1 MTGSKIEWTDH
12 TFNPW
17 IGCTK
22 VSAGCLHCY
31 AETMDKRF
39 HRADGHWGKGVP
51 RRRTSPDNWKEPLRW
66 QKMAAEGYFVE
77 VRRDGAFIARGDVRK
92 LAKDTIQ
99 PGDRVVQV
107 RPRVFCASMAD
118 WLDDEVAIEWLAD
131 LLWLINRTPNLDWQL
146 LTKRPENWRERVGAA
161 AAVLNA
167 RNEPHRLHHWQCE
180 EAPENVWI
188 GTSVETQR
196 CADVR
201 IPALLKI
208 PARVRFL
215 SCEPLLGAVDIEK
228 PLVESNP
235 PEWREQLRSFL
246 DRETEQQPSI
256 GLHWV
261 ICGGESGDGA
271 RPTHVKWARSLRD
284 QCAAAGVA
292 FFFKQWGEHV
302 DGQNMPDETIE
313 FRNSPQGPGMA
324 PLYWAKPDGELT
336 SDATYRVGKRAA
348 GRMLD
353 GVLHGAFPENV
364 KSEPRAEDGQ

>member
-17 IGCTK
+17 VGCTK

-31 AETMDKRF
+31 AEAMDKRF
-39 HRADGHWGKGVP
+39 HRADAAWGAGVP

-66 QKMAAEGYFVE
+66 QKMAAEGFFVE
-77 VRRDGAFIARGDVRK
+77 VRRDGAFVARGDVRK

-118 WLDDEVAIEWLAD
+118 WLDDEVAVEWLAD
-131 LLWLINRTPNLDWQL
+131 LLWLIQRTPGLDWLL
-146 LTKRPENWRERVGAA
+146 LTKRPENFFT
-161 AAVLNA
+161 
-167 RNEPHRLHHWQCE
+167 RLTRCAT
-180 EAPENVWI
+180 EACTGGDDGPRQLIQLWTDAFAPLSPPNVWI
-188 GTSVETQR
+188 GASVETQR
-196 CADVR
+196 NADAR

-215 SCEPLLGAVDIEK
+215 SCEPLLGAVELSDVTRRADCVSVLGRPALEGI
-228 PLVESNP
+228 
-235 PEWREQLRSFL
+235 
-246 DRETEQQPSI
+246 
-256 GLHWV
+256 HWV

-271 RPTHVKWARSLRD
+271 RPMHVKWARSLRD

-292 FFFKQWGEHV
+292 FFFKQWGEYV
-302 DGQNMPDETIE
+302 GLENMLEETRE
-313 FRNSPQGPGMA
+313 FLTGPQGPGLA
-324 PLYWAKPDGELT
+324 PLYWQGVE
-336 SDATYRVGKRAA
+336 SNGVIHRVGKRAA

-353 GVLHGAFPENV
+353 GVLHGAFPENIKV
-364 KSEPRAEDGQ
+364 TNTGGLKP

>member
-39 HRADGHWGKGVP
+39 HRTDGAWGKGVP

-66 QKMAAEGYFVE
+66 QRVAAEGYFVE
-77 VRRDGAFIARGDVRK
+77 VRREGAFVARGDVRK
-92 LAKDTIQ
+92 LVKDAIQ

-118 WLDDEVAIEWLAD
+118 WLDDEVAPAWRRD
-131 LLWLINRTPNLDWQL
+131 LLWLIRKTPGLDWL
-146 LTKRPENWRERVGAA
+146 LLSKRVEGWKDRMDE
-161 AAVLNA
+161 VLEA
-167 RNEPHRLHHWQCE
+167 EPLGDVDDPQYTFSDWILDWYNGRPP
-180 EAPENVWI
+180 ANVWI

-196 CADVR
+196 CADAR

-215 SCEPLLGAVDIEK
+215 SCEPLLGAVDF
-228 PLVESNP
+228 
-235 PEWREQLRSFL
+235 WRHLPAFSSDEG
-246 DRETEQQPSI
+246 TCGVVP
-256 GLHWV
+256 GALHWV

-271 RPTHVKWARSLRD
+271 RPMHVRWASSLRD
-284 QCAAAGVA
+284 HCAAAGVA

-302 DGQNMPDETIE
+302 DLDNMPEETRE
-313 FRNSPQGPGMA
+313 FLAGPQGPGLV
-324 PLYWAKPDGELT
+324 PLYWQGE
-336 SDATYRVGKRAA
+336 DKVIRDEATYRVGKRAA
-348 GRMLD
+348 GRMLA
-353 GVLHGAFPENV
+353 GVLHGAFPENPAN
-364 KSEPRAEDGQ
+364 EPRR

>member
-17 IGCTK
+17 VGCTK

-39 HRADGHWGKGVP
+39 HRTDGAWGKGVP

-66 QKMAAEGYFVE
+66 QKVAAEGYFVE
-77 VRRDGAFIARGDVRK
+77 VRREGAFVARGDVRK
-92 LAKDTIQ
+92 LTKDVIQ

-118 WLDDEVAIEWLAD
+118 WLDDEVPVEWLAD
-131 LLWLINRTPNLDWQL
+131 LLWLIQRTPNLDWQL
-146 LTKRPENWRERVGAA
+146 LTKRPENWRGRLSDWG
-161 AAVLNA
+161 NYS
-167 RNEPHRLHHWQCE
+167 PHA
-180 EAPENVWI
+180 EAQGLAYDWLRGTPPANVWI

-196 CADVR
+196 CADAR

-208 PARVRFL
+208 PAKVRFL
-215 SCEPLLGAVDIEK
+215 SCEPLLGAVDIFN
-228 PLVESNP
+228 VSG
-235 PEWREQLRSFL
+235 WDRS
-246 DRETEQQPSI
+246 EHYWGTQIPI
-256 GLHWV
+256 HWV

-271 RPTHVKWARSLRD
+271 RPVHVKWARSLRD

-313 FRNSPQGPGMA
+313 FLNSAQGPGMT
-324 PLYWAKPDGELT
+324 PLYWAKADGELT

-353 GVLHGAFPENV
+353 GVLHGAFPEGAV
-364 KSEPRAEDGQ
+364 